1 MFPEDIKGGKNV
13 LPSPSFFQYPIF
25 WISLGAVSGFL
36 TGVYFRLP
44 FGPFFLLLGII
55 LVLQAIVLPSRI
67 FFLLFCVGFWIFGV
81 LLYAV
86 SLEIPREF
94 FRGYEGEQIVLEGY
108 VAPRGE
114 QFLLTRIYGFPLYSP
129 RVLLR
134 GEKKDY
140 SPFLFQKVTV
150 SGRFRSFS
158 SCVNPGGRDWR
169 FYFFKQRIVGY
180 LEVES
185 ISQVPS
191 WSPWFAFLRWIHV
204 QRTRFLESWE
214 EELQDAF
221 PFFGALFLGVREER
235 FKEEI
240 TLLQETGIY
249 HLFCVS
255 GFHMALL
262 GTLLWSLFRRFLPR
276 RLIVFCV
283 LPFTFL
289 YLAFCGFVVSSL
301 RAWIMASLL
310 LLSRRIGRTA
320 RVLGILLS
328 AFFIMFLLEP
338 EILFMPGAQLS
349 FASTA
354 GLVVLVPLLFE
365 DKAQKPFAVRYI
377 LGTVYAALCA
387 ALASFPFLVGNG
399 FSFTSLFL
407 LGNLLVVPLVEGSLF
422 VALFTP
428 ILGISPVGRV
438 LLGFILRFLLRT
450 LSLVSSFLR
459 NSIPHWVFD
468 FRDGRLMLWGM
479 IVWGAVVL
487 GIAIFFTRRWFLCV
501 LVVLL
506 ISGGLILEGF
516 LFPETSFLVFDVGQ
530 GLACGLFVGR
540 EGIFIDTGGIIRG
553 YGNVGESILLPFLRF
568 RGIRSIQGVFLTH
581 DHRDHTGGVIPL
593 RKAFS
598 EVPLFTP
605 CNFSSIERL
614 QVFPNVFLEIV
625 PVLEEDGRALLF
637 RLHTPYGRVL
647 ICGDVE
653 EAFSELVRF
662 NPSLLETEVLVL
674 PHHGSYS
681 DSLASLIQ
689 ASRCRVAILSVG
701 ENPYGHPD
709 SRTLSVLERMKVP
722 YFITL
727 RDGAVEYYPIF
738 GRGRVRTFGK
748 AGI

>member
-1 MFPEDIKGGKNV
+1 MFPEDIEGGKNV
-13 LPSPSFFQYPIF
+13 LPSLSFFQYPIF
-25 WISLGAVSGFL
+25 WIILGTVSGFL
-36 TGVYFRLP
+36 TGVYFRP
-44 FGPFFLLLGII
+44 SFGPFFLLLGII
-55 LVLQAIVLPSRI
+55 LVLQTIVLPSRI
-67 FFLLFCVGFWIFGV
+67 FFPIFFASFWIFGV

-94 FRGYEGEQIVLEGY
+94 FQEREGEQIVLEGY
-108 VAPRGE
+108 VTPRGE
-114 QFLLTRIYGFPLYSP
+114 QFLLTRIRGFPLYTP

-134 GEKKDY
+134 GEKRDY
-140 SPFLFQKVTV
+140 SPFLFEKVTV

-180 LEVES
+180 LEVEK
-185 ISQVPS
+185 ISHVPS
-191 WSPWFAFLRWIHV
+191 RNPWFAFLRWIHV
-204 QRTRFLESWE
+204 QRTRFLESWK

-221 PFFGALFLGVREER
+221 PFFGALFLGV
-235 FKEEI
+235 KEGDFTKEV
-240 TLLQETGIY
+240 TLLQETGVY

-262 GTLLWSLFRRFLPR
+262 GTLLWSLFRRLLPR
-276 RLIVFCV
+276 RLVVFCV

-289 YLAFCGFVVSSL
+289 YLAFCGFVASSL

-310 LLSRRIGRTA
+310 LLSQRIGRTA

-354 GLVVLVPLLFE
+354 GLVVLVPLLFV
-365 DKAQKPFAVRYI
+365 DKAQKPFIMRYL
-377 LGTVYAALCA
+377 LGTVYATFCA
-387 ALASFPFLVGNG
+387 ALASFPLLVRNG

-407 LGNLLVVPLVEGSLF
+407 LGNLLIVPLVEGSLF

-428 ILGISPVGRV
+428 ILGVFPVGRA
-438 LLGFILRFLLRT
+438 LLGFVLRFLLQA
-450 LSLVSSFLR
+450 LFSVSSFLR

-479 IVWGAVVL
+479 IVWGVIVL
-487 GIAIFFTRRWFLCV
+487 GLVSFFTRKWFLCI
-501 LVVLL
+501 LVVPL
-506 ISGGLILEGF
+506 ILGGLILEGF
-516 LFPETSFLVFDVGQ
+516 LFPEMSFLVFDVGQ
-530 GLACGLFVGR
+530 GLACGFFAGGK
-540 EGIFIDTGGIIRG
+540 GIFIDTGGIIRG

-568 RGIRSIQGVFLTH
+568 RGIRHIQGIFLTH
-581 DHRDHTGGVIPL
+581 DHKDHTGGVIPL
-593 RKAFS
+593 RKAFP

-605 CNFSSIERL
+605 CDFSSFERL
-614 QVFPNVFLEIV
+614 QIFPDVFLEIV
-625 PVLEEDGRALLF
+625 PVLEGGERALLF

-662 NPSLLETEVLVL
+662 NPSFLEAEVLVL

-689 ASRCRVAILSVG
+689 ASHCHVAILSVG

-709 SRTLSVLERMKVP
+709 SRTLSVLEKMRVP

-727 RDGAVEYYPIF
+727 RDGAIEYYPIF

-748 AGI
+748 TEI